1 MALSFGKL
9 AALVLA
15 WSTSAA
21 SAQDWLVS
29 ENLRGSSRAD
39 FYMGA
44 AFGTSHWWSSADPAR
59 GASSSSEAGRWYVGW
74 DLDPLLAVEMGYVA
88 LGQTYRPYQ
97 SNRAESSFDAMASH
111 ADVLVKLPLNKHV
124 EPFVK
129 VGTVASAVSAQGPAF
144 PDDDSSLSSKDVKV
158 GLGVRL
164 MLGRHV
170 TLRGDVD
177 YYTLGAREG
186 LGGLAGVSSFT
197 VGANIRF

>member
-1 MALSFGKL
+1 MGASFYLGAALALSFGRL

-15 WSTSAA
+15 WSASAA

-74 DLDPLLAVEMGYVA
+74 DLDPLLVVEMGYVA

-97 SNRAESSFDAMASH
+97 SNRAESSFDAMALH

-144 PDDDSSLSSKDVKV
+144 P
-158 GLGVRL
+158 
-164 MLGRHV
+164 
-170 TLRGDVD
+170 
-177 YYTLGAREG
+177 
-186 LGGLAGVSSFT
+186 
-197 VGANIRF
+197 